1 MQLPSKRAV
10 VLSMLIGGVLITG
23 TPFIGTTA
31 AQCDTSSPG
40 AMSECEDPSLNPFEG
55 MMENIYDL
63 LYGSMLYLGFIG
75 VFGGSTMYL
84 MTESNSDRAQNG
96 LWIFMGGMGLILGYF
111 AINVLVKVLR
121 YLAVGF

>member
-1 MQLPSKRAV
+1 MQLPSKRT
-10 VLSMLIGGVLITG
+10 VLLSLLIGGVLITG

-31 AQCDTSSPG
+31 AQCDTSSPSS
-40 AMSECEDPSLNPFEG
+40 MSECEDPSINPFEG

-75 VFGGSTMYL
+75 VFAGSTLYL
-84 MTESNSDRAQNG
+84 MTEKNSDRAQNG
-96 LWIFMGGMGLILGYF
+96 LWIFFGGIALIIGYF
-111 AINVLVKVLR
+111 AISVVVRVLR